1 MLKYFHKWIQ
11 YEYCLKLANLLNFCL
26 SFYLSLVRV
35 CMADISCIY
44 TLPFGLSRLNR
55 KLCSVVVV
63 LASLSLSIA
72 PMYHHAINNLQ
83 WKYYVWSMMLQD
95 LSKWGGEREKN
106 GICACVWAC
115 GVEFVTIYTYQHILM
130 SIFHS
135 LSAKPNICSVY
146 IALHVYRAMMK
157 KQIKGKILNYLLF
170 DIYNHIDQ
178 NLDEKNFSPRFFSLF
193 LPLSRAAF
201 VFLEYYRSTY
211 MNYTAHLALV
221 FPDERTQPGYRKN
234 PPFSKSSAI
243 KPIDTFFFNF
253 PCTYIFDDLKY
264 ALNWNLIKKWLS
276 KIYFQSVWKSSKRHK
291 PLHFSSSSCTINAF
305 VRTLSKWLIK
315 I

>member
-1 MLKYFHKWIQ
+1 
-11 YEYCLKLANLLNFCL
+11 
-26 SFYLSLVRV
+26 
-35 CMADISCIY
+35 
-44 TLPFGLSRLNR
+44 
-55 KLCSVVVV
+55 
-63 LASLSLSIA
+63 
-72 PMYHHAINNLQ
+72 
-83 WKYYVWSMMLQD
+83 MLQD

-178 NLDEKNFSPRFFSLF
+178 NLDEKNFSRRFFFALSSS
-193 LPLSRAAF
+193 LSRRF
-201 VFLEYYRSTY
+201 CFFFGILQEYVHELYSSFGFGFPRWTHPARLPKKSTFFKKLRHQTNRY
-211 MNYTAHLALV
+211 
-221 FPDERTQPGYRKN
+221 
-234 PPFSKSSAI
+234 
-243 KPIDTFFFNF
+243 FFFNF